1 MQRDSERSSTGTD
14 ESTNPRTAS
23 SGVIGG
29 AVFLLLLGLAVVWG
43 SAQLGFWVNLGPG
56 PGFFPL
62 ILGVLLILLSVAW
75 FIQART
81 TGPHPPAEDD
91 MGLLSPDASGE
102 VTPNGNPPDVPYK
115 RVATIVVSLVLLAVG
130 MDLLGFQLSMLI
142 FLVFHLRVLGR
153 RRWLITAIVSVVGS
167 FGVFSLF
174 TMLLSVGLPAASI
187 PFLRA
192 LGF

>member
-1 MQRDSERSSTGTD
+1 M
-14 ESTNPRTAS
+14 
-23 SGVIGG
+23 IGG
-29 AVFLLLLGLAVVWG
+29 AAFLLLLGLAVVWG
-43 SAQLGFWVNLGPG
+43 STQLGFWVNLGPG

-62 ILGVLLILLSVAW
+62 ILGTLLILLSVAW
-75 FIQART
+75 FVQART
-81 TGPHPPAEDD
+81 VERHPPAAEDE
-91 MGLLSPDASGE
+91 GLLEPDGSGE
-102 VTPNGNPPDVPYK
+102 EVPDVPYK
-115 RVATIVVSLVLLAVG
+115 RVDTIVASLVLLAVG
-130 MDLLGFQLSMLI
+130 MDLLGFQLSMLF

-153 RRWLITAIVSVVGS
+153 RRWLLTAIVSVAGS

>member
-1 MQRDSERSSTGTD
+1 MGLSDPTS
-14 ESTNPRTAS
+14 PRAGS
-23 SGVIGG
+23 SGVIWG
-29 AVFLLLLGLAVVWG
+29 AAFLLLLGLAVVWG
-43 SAQLGFWVNLGPG
+43 STQLGFWVNLGPG

-62 ILGVLLILLSVAW
+62 ILGVLLILLSAVW
-75 FIQART
+75 TLQART
-81 TGPHPPAEDD
+81 PERHAPAAEDE
-91 MGLLSPDASGE
+91 GLHASDVPGE
-102 VTPNGNPPDVPYK
+102 QTHADHPPDVPFK
-115 RVATIVVSLVLLAVG
+115 RVAAIVASLVLLAVG

-153 RRWLITAIVSVVGS
+153 RRWLLTAIVSVIGS